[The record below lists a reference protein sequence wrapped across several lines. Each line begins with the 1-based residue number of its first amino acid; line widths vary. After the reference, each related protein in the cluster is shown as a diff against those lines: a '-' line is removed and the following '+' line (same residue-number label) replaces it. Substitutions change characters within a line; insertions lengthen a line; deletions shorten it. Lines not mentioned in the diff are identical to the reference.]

1 MKQALTAIKSLVL
14 RSPLHHSISSR
25 KAFAKHSFL
34 LLLAGTVLLF
44 SSCKKELRD
53 DNSSSSGLLSKELR
67 DDNSSSSGLLS
78 SIQKQNK
85 PKKTVPFKADFTAT
99 QEVIQAPAP
108 GTPLIILA
116 TGTGNA
122 SHMGKTTFEARITID
137 VFGQSNLGPDT
148 FTLTAANGDQIFM
161 NSIGIVNPPD
171 ANGVTMVTL
180 TNTITGGTGR
190 FADATGTLTG
200 GVIRGAT
207 TDTISLEG
215 RISY

>member
-1 MKQALTAIKSLVL
+1 MKQALTVIKSLVL

-53 DNSSSSGLLSKELR
+53 DNSPSS
-67 DDNSSSSGLLS
+67 DLLS
-78 SIQKQNK
+78 SYQKQNK
-85 PKKTVPFKADFTAT
+85 PQKTVPFKANFTAT
-99 QEVIQAPAP
+99 PVVIQAPAP
-108 GTPLIILA
+108 GTPLIILS
-116 TGTGNA
+116 TGTGEA

-137 VFGQSNLGPDT
+137 VFGPQPNLSPAT

-161 NSIGIVNPPD
+161 NSIGIVSPPD

-190 FADATGTLTG
+190 FADAKGTLTG
-200 GVIRGAT
+200 EVIRGAT

-215 RISY
+215 WISY

>member
-1 MKQALTAIKSLVL
+1 
-14 RSPLHHSISSR
+14 
-25 KAFAKHSFL
+25 
-34 LLLAGTVLLF
+34 LLAGTVLLF
-44 SSCKKELRD
+44 SSCQKDELGELQPNSQKQD
-53 DNSSSSGLLSKELR
+53 LLNSS
-67 DDNSSSSGLLS
+67 
-78 SIQKQNK
+78 QKQNK
-85 PKKTVPFKADFTAT
+85 LKKTVPFKADFTAT

-116 TGTGNA
+116 TGTGKA

-137 VFGQSNLGPDT
+137 VFGPQPNLSPAT

-171 ANGVTMVTL
+171 ANGVITVTL

-190 FADATGTLTG
+190 FAYATGTVTG
-200 GVIRGAT
+200 EVIRGAT

-215 RISY
+215 MISY

>member
-1 MKQALTAIKSLVL
+1 MKQALTTIKSLVL

-44 SSCKKELRD
+44 SSCKKEL
-53 DNSSSSGLLSKELR
+53 
-67 DDNSSSSGLLS
+67 
-78 SIQKQNK
+78 
-85 PKKTVPFKADFTAT
+85 KTVPFKADFTAT

-122 SHMGKTTFEARITID
+122 SHMGKTIFEARITID
-137 VFGQSNLGPDT
+137 VFGPQPDLSPAT
-148 FTLTAANGDQIFM
+148 YTLTAANGDQIFM

-171 ANGVTMVTL
+171 ANGVITVTL

-190 FADATGTLTG
+190 FAHATGTLTG
-200 GVIRGAT
+200 SVIRGAT

-215 RISY
+215 MISY

>member
-25 KAFAKHSFL
+25 KAFAKYSFL

-108 GTPLIILA
+108 GTPLIFFSP
-116 TGTGNA
+116 GTGEA
-122 SHMGKTTFEARITID
+122 TYMGKTTYEAIVTID
-137 VFGQSNLGPDT
+137 IFAKPDLAIAT
-148 FTLTAANGDQIFM
+148 ITLTAANGDKIFM
-161 NSIGIVNPPD
+161 NSIGIVSAPD
-171 ANGVTMVTL
+171 ANGVTMVAL

-190 FADATGTLTG
+190 FADASGTLTG
-200 GVIRGAT
+200 TVIGASGT
-207 TDTISLEG
+207 STIHYEG
-215 RISY
+215 MISY